1 MKKKT
6 TVNSLS
12 ITIHEAVIEEVS
24 ITRSGD
30 IEARVGLLCNG
41 KRLTSIGLSSRYNE
55 NDISHLRVPSNM
67 NDIKERLFDAVKK
80 EANISLEK
88 VAKTLPEMAE
98 IVE

>member
-1 MKKKT
+1 
-6 TVNSLS
+6 
-12 ITIHEAVIEEVS
+12 
-24 ITRSGD
+24 
-30 IEARVGLLCNG
+30 
-41 KRLTSIGLSSRYNE
+41 
-55 NDISHLRVPSNM
+55 M